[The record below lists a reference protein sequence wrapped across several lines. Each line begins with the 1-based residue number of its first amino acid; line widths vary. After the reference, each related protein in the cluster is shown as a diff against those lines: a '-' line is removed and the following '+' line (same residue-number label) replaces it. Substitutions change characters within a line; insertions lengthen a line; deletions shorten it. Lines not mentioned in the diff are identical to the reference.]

1 MVQGHQQNQPRRT
14 ENLSQLLGGVI
25 LGPEAR
31 REESSWEERGRG
43 VINWEGVVGGVR
55 FGQQLG
61 DVKKRS
67 TVVGRKKVE
76 RM

>member
-55 FGQQLG
+55 FG
-61 DVKKRS
+61 RS
-67 TVVGRKKVE
+67 NGSWG
-76 RM
+76 M